1 MDILVFFGA
10 LVVAMGF
17 WVLQRLNDTFEMEVK
32 VPLSLTGVPRGVT
45 LTTPLPSSVQVTLRD
60 RGTQLMN
67 YMRHRIRPVTLE
79 FSLYDDGGATGR
91 GYVPIADVQHA
102 INAQMLTSTVIQRI
116 TPDTLE
122 FFYNRGLHRRLPVR
136 FLGTAEATERNYLH
150 SITFSP
156 DSVIVYAP
164 ALVLDTMTHAYTEE
178 THISNIEEDYV
189 DNLRLRPMRGVKY
202 EPDVV
207 QMKARVDYYTEKT
220 VSVPIV
226 GVNFPADKVLR
237 AFPAQVDVTVR
248 VGAMNY
254 NNISADGFVL
264 TVSYEDLINHPGD
277 RFRPEVKSIPQGTSS
292 PRLSPPECEYLIEQ
306 VESGEME
313 QHFRFAAVDNN
324 EARIDKWLWASRI
337 FKTRTVAAAACKKG
351 QVTMKGVAL
360 KPSRIIRVGDIID
373 VRKSPVTWSFRV
385 LQAIERRVG
394 AKLVPEVLEN
404 VTSPEQY
411 ELLEMSRISGF
422 VGRAK
427 GTGRPTKKD
436 RRTLDDF
443 TEDVPQFFGDFD
455 WEDDDEEDDDLLDDE
470 K

>member
-1 MDILVFFGA
+1 MPRRNLRIIKFWRWLRSVFSSERVMDILVFFGA

-45 LTTPLPSSVQVTLRD
+45 LTTPLPSSVRVTLRD

-178 THISNIEEDYV
+178 THISSIEEDYV

-207 QMKARVDYYTEKT
+207 QMTAHVDYYTEKT

-254 NNISADGFVL
+254 NNVSADDFVL
-264 TVSYEDLINHPGD
+264 TVSYEDLINHSGD
-277 RFRPEVKSIPQGTSS
+277 RFRPEIKSIPQGTSS

-306 VESGEME
+306 VESGEVE
-313 QHFRFAAVDNN
+313 
-324 EARIDKWLWASRI
+324 
-337 FKTRTVAAAACKKG
+337 
-351 QVTMKGVAL
+351 
-360 KPSRIIRVGDIID
+360 
-373 VRKSPVTWSFRV
+373 
-385 LQAIERRVG
+385 
-394 AKLVPEVLEN
+394 
-404 VTSPEQY
+404 
-411 ELLEMSRISGF
+411 
-422 VGRAK
+422 
-427 GTGRPTKKD
+427 
-436 RRTLDDF
+436 
-443 TEDVPQFFGDFD
+443 
-455 WEDDDEEDDDLLDDE
+455 
-470 K
+470 